1 MKQNRCKIALD
12 NVCKNKATAKT
23 AKTAATAAT
32 ATPDN
37 EAIKKEAIRKFIKSR
52 R

>member
-12 NVCKNKATAKT
+12 NVCKNKATAAT
-23 AKTAATAAT
+23 AKT

>member
-12 NVCKNKATAKT
+12 NVCKNKTT
-23 AKTAATAAT
+23 PAA

-37 EAIKKEAIRKFIKSR
+37 EAIKNVVEDTKKEAIRKFIKSR

>member
-12 NVCKNKATAKT
+12 NVCKNKATSV
-23 AKTAATAAT
+23 T
-32 ATPDN
+32 ATQDN
-37 EAIKKEAIRKFIKSR
+37 EAIKNAVEDTKKEAIRKFIKSR